1 MTDPA
6 PETPTERIEWM
17 ARRSEERAR
26 NPVYTDEVRAEFQET
41 ADLLRQIPSLKDDLH
56 DAAVL
61 LHVASD
67 FWFDSSKTQ
76 GQKTA
81 EGGHA
86 VLDRRWHD
94 RVITF
99 MTKFHENPYQF
110 ARNDAGPATARVPL
124 PSTDGRQEPTSP
136 RTDSEG
142 ISEHG
147 SSPNPR
153 GSQPEA
159 PADNLGWTSDPF
171 GESSYSR
178 ALDDAKLPYT
188 VIRSFSD
195 AGGPRVIALVPR
207 RSNVPL
213 IMNAP
218 ALRKA
223 LERLCYRADLLTRE
237 EWLSRVA
244 EVTPLLESLS
254 ARTASGEPGSNRRS
268 EAAVPTPTAPVP
280 LVPDGM
286 RADTP
291 SPLSQSARET
301 ADGGR
306 PQGPDGE
313 VVSNR
318 ASVPTSTNQS
328 ASTRADPPTY
338 ETCPVCGENRLETHV
353 WRDGDIT
360 RRCSF
365 CAAELETET
374 VAALRAEVETLRTHN
389 SKLYNN
395 VKKFEEERDS
405 ARAQLAHQQSVNRE
419 LSQHLTSA
427 RAEVERLTAN
437 LESARIEY
445 RGWESQAAQYRNERD
460 SAQTLLLEALDH
472 QGNLG
477 DCKEHHCSWLR
488 EACKIRDSKSA
499 REPIKGRD
507 GEPPSAAARAD
518 PSPVVISTFDAI
530 ARDLNQKENPS

>member
-6 PETPTERIEWM
+6 PETQRERIEWM

-56 DAAVL
+56 DAATL
-61 LHVASD
+61 LQVARD
-67 FWFDSSKTQ
+67 FWCDSSNAQ
-76 GQKTA
+76 GQAISEAGT
-81 EGGHA
+81 A
-86 VLDRRWHD
+86 VLDSRWHD
-94 RVITF
+94 RVVKF
-99 MTKFHENPYQF
+99 MEKLGENPYQF
-110 ARNDAGPATARVPL
+110 ARNDAGPATARVPP

-159 PADNLGWTSDPF
+159 PADEPIGTDWTDEPF
-171 GESSYSR
+171 GVSRYSE
-178 ALDDAKLPYT
+178 ALDDARLPYT
-188 VIRSFSD
+188 VVRSFD
-195 AGGPRVIALVPR
+195 QTGVPRVVALVPNPK
-207 RSNVPL
+207 NVPL
-213 IMNAP
+213 IASAP

-244 EVTPLLESLS
+244 EVAPLLESLS

-291 SPLSQSARET
+291 
-301 ADGGR
+301 
-306 PQGPDGE
+306 
-313 VVSNR
+313 
-318 ASVPTSTNQS
+318 
-328 ASTRADPPTY
+328 TY

-360 RRCSF
+360 KRCSF
-365 CAAELETET
+365 CAAELEKET
-374 VAALRAEVETLRTHN
+374 ITALRAEVGRL
-389 SKLYNN
+389 NN
-395 VKKFEEERDS
+395 DNANLQTNEMQERRERDS
-405 ARAQLAHQQSVNRE
+405 AKAEFVHQQSVNRE

-427 RAEVERLTAN
+427 RAEVKRLMN
-437 LESARIEY
+437 SLESARIEY
-445 RGWESQAAQYRNERD
+445 RGWESQATQYRNERD

-477 DCKEHHCSWLR
+477 DCKEHHCSWFR